1 MSFLIGVGITFYSGG
16 HPAKANGVIPVPPCQ
31 PLVTN
36 ASGCEVT
43 SAFCSAAEEEDGDTE
58 QNQELNRTSSRRG
71 EEMIH
76 RLNNNFLCTQKAS
89 DTQTVSRN
97 VFVST
102 SASS

>member
-1 MSFLIGVGITFYSGG
+1 MWALLFIVGDTL
-16 HPAKANGVIPVPPCQ
+16 PRPNGVIPVPPCQ

-58 QNQELNRTSSRRG
+58 QNQELNRTRSSSRRG